1 MIERYNEYVK
11 KDNSEYNNHLK
22 RLRVEEF
29 TLSDEIKKL
38 SELILNLEKEISN
51 TKGIF
56 KKNKKSKLEKNVI
69 SLKEKLNALEKQLK
83 KK

>member
-56 KKNKKSKLEKNVI
+56 KKNKKVN
-69 SLKEKLNALEKQLK
+69 LK
-83 KK
+83 KMLFL

>member
-22 RLRVEEF
+22 RLRGEEF

-38 SELILNLEKEISN
+38 SELISNLEKEISN

-56 KKNKKSKLEKNVI
+56 KKNKKI
-69 SLKEKLNALEKQLK
+69 
-83 KK
+83 

>member
-22 RLRVEEF
+22 RLRGEEF

-38 SELILNLEKEISN
+38 SELI
-51 TKGIF
+51 
-56 KKNKKSKLEKNVI
+56 
-69 SLKEKLNALEKQLK
+69 
-83 KK
+83 